1 MPSDGGSIPP
11 TSTICTAPRGT
22 KSRTLPSIGVRLF
35 CCLFYGCGAPIGATR
50 PIPPPLHAAPVY
62 AAPYAQP
69 QPVARARVAYVL
81 LGLFLGGLG
90 IHNFYGGYHGRAV
103 AQLVIT
109 LLLGWLFIGLLITG
123 LWALIEIITV
133 DTDAAGVRMV

>member
-1 MPSDGGSIPP
+1 MALVSCMECGREVSDKAAS
-11 TSTICTAPRGT
+11 C
-22 KSRTLPSIGVRLF
+22 V
-35 CCLFYGCGAPIGATR
+35 GCGAPIGATR
-50 PIPPPLHAAPVY
+50 PTPPPLHAAPVN

-90 IHNFYGGYHGRAV
+90 IHNFYAGYHGRAV

>member
-1 MPSDGGSIPP
+1 MECGREVSDKAAS
-11 TSTICTAPRGT
+11 C
-22 KSRTLPSIGVRLF
+22 V
-35 CCLFYGCGAPIGATR
+35 GCGAPIGATR
-50 PIPPPLHAAPVY
+50 PTPPPLHAAPVY

-90 IHNFYGGYHGRAV
+90 IHNFYAGYHGRAV

>member
-1 MPSDGGSIPP
+1 M
-11 TSTICTAPRGT
+11 
-22 KSRTLPSIGVRLF
+22 
-35 CCLFYGCGAPIGATR
+35 
-50 PIPPPLHAAPVY
+50 
-62 AAPYAQP
+62 
-69 QPVARARVAYVL
+69 
-81 LGLFLGGLG
+81 
-90 IHNFYGGYHGRAV
+90 

>member
-1 MPSDGGSIPP
+1 MALVSCMECGREVSDKA
-11 TSTICTAPRGT
+11 TSC
-22 KSRTLPSIGVRLF
+22 V
-35 CCLFYGCGAPIGATR
+35 GCGAPIGATR
-50 PIPPPLHAAPVY
+50 PTPPPLQAAPVY

-90 IHNFYGGYHGRAV
+90 IHNFYAGYHGRGV
-103 AQLVIT
+103 AQLLIT
-109 LLLGWLFIGLLITG
+109 LLLGWLIIGVVITG

-133 DTDAAGVRMV
+133 DTDAAGVRMA

>member
-1 MPSDGGSIPP
+1 VPSDGGSIPP
-11 TSTICTAPRGT
+11 TSTICTALRGT

-35 CCLFYGCGAPIGATR
+35 CCLFYGRISPDTTD
-50 PIPPPLHAAPVY
+50 Y
-62 AAPYAQP
+62 AAPHAQP

-90 IHNFYGGYHGRAV
+90 IHNFYAGYHGRAV